1 MAPAP
6 LTCPAA
12 ADLEQPAQFDAMLRA
27 RASSSGDIV
36 ITILGPTS
44 GARAIQ
50 MGKLGWLMLANMLA
64 NLGRV
69 GVANHLAITT
79 HLHLPSHADN
89 NLCLSELRPR
99 GVCCAWA
106 GVGMR
111 LVAEGTLGRTWTIS
125 ETHPYLLFLQR
136 WWFTSQASA
145 RGYNVLSLDTDM
157 HLDTNPLAMMRGA
170 AYAGFGAMLQLDSG
184 WPSEARREG
193 QRSTDDRGQHE
204 NLVPCHRGAAAAEPP
219 QGCGCG
225 VTPMPL
231 LNTGFVWVRGVAGG
245 APQSLLFN
253 RSVENILAR
262 LQRPAARDARG
273 EVEPL
278 GGRGRGISV
287 VPQLATPVSWGGE
300 RWALSCAPHQGP
312 AYRA

>member
-1 MAPAP
+1 MFSCSELVRVFHPKLATTTTAARGRRDKHIRLMAPAP

-27 RASSSGDIV
+27 RASSTGDIV

-69 GVANHLAITT
+69 GVTNHLAITT
-79 HLHLPSHADN
+79 HLHLPAHADN

-111 LVAEGTLGRTWTIS
+111 LVAEGTVGRTWTIS

-136 WWFTSQASA
+136 WWFTSQATA

-157 HLDTNPLAMMRGA
+157 HLDTNPLAMMRGPA
-170 AYAGFGAMLQLDSG
+170 WSGFGAMLQLDSG

-204 NLVPCHRGAAAAEPP
+204 NLVPCQPGRSSSPSPASFSAAGEA
-219 QGCGCG
+219 
-225 VTPMPL
+225 VTL
-231 LNTGFVWVRGVAGG
+231 TRTL
-245 APQSLLFN
+245 
-253 RSVENILAR
+253 ILTR
-262 LQRPAARDARG
+262 TRTRTRTLTLTLTLTLTPSQR
-273 EVEPL
+273 
-278 GGRGRGISV
+278 
-287 VPQLATPVSWGGE
+287 
-300 RWALSCAPHQGP
+300 
-312 AYRA
+312 

>member
-1 MAPAP
+1 MPAP

-27 RASSSGDIV
+27 RASSAGDIV

-69 GVANHLAITT
+69 GVTNHLAITT
-79 HLHLPSHADN
+79 HLHLPAHADN

-136 WWFTSQASA
+136 WWLTGQAVW
-145 RGYNVLSLDTDM
+145 RGCSVLSLDT
-157 HLDTNPLAMMRGA
+157 H
-170 AYAGFGAMLQLDSG
+170 Y
-184 WPSEARREG
+184 
-193 QRSTDDRGQHE
+193 
-204 NLVPCHRGAAAAEPP
+204 
-219 QGCGCG
+219 
-225 VTPMPL
+225 
-231 LNTGFVWVRGVAGG
+231 
-245 APQSLLFN
+245 
-253 RSVENILAR
+253 
-262 LQRPAARDARG
+262 
-273 EVEPL
+273 
-278 GGRGRGISV
+278 
-287 VPQLATPVSWGGE
+287 
-300 RWALSCAPHQGP
+300 
-312 AYRA
+312 

>member
-1 MAPAP
+1 MITLPHERRRRQAPTLNSVVSMPAP

-27 RASSSGDIV
+27 RASSAGDIV

-69 GVANHLAITT
+69 GVTNHLAITT
-79 HLHLPSHADN
+79 HLHLPAHADN

-136 WWFTSQASA
+136 WWFTSQAAA

-157 HLDTNPLAMMRGA
+157 HLDTNPLAMMRALPILQPTHPPTHPPTCLPAGLPACRPNRASAYLPMHLCLSQARPCVRWLRRDAAARFGLALGGA
-170 AYAGFGAMLQLDSG
+170 
-184 WPSEARREG
+184 
-193 QRSTDDRGQHE
+193 T
-204 NLVPCHRGAAAAEPP
+204 RGA
-219 QGCGCG
+219 
-225 VTPMPL
+225 TL
-231 LNTGFVWVRGVAGG
+231 
-245 APQSLLFN
+245 
-253 RSVENILAR
+253 
-262 LQRPAARDARG
+262 D
-273 EVEPL
+273 
-278 GGRGRGISV
+278 
-287 VPQLATPVSWGGE
+287 
-300 RWALSCAPHQGP
+300 
-312 AYRA
+312 

>member
-1 MAPAP
+1 MPAP

-27 RASSSGDIV
+27 RASSAGDIV

-69 GVANHLAITT
+69 GVTNHLAITT
-79 HLHLPSHADN
+79 HLHLPAHADN

-136 WWFTSQASA
+136 WWFTSQAAA

-157 HLDTNPLAMMRGA
+157 HLDTNPLAMMRALPILQPTHPPACLPACRPAGLTVHRPTYPCTSVFPRRGP

-204 NLVPCHRGAAAAEPP
+204 NLVPCQPGRSSSPSPSSSSAVAAAGGESGGESP
-219 QGCGCG
+219 QGCACG
-225 VTPMPL
+225 VTPMPY
-231 LNTGFVWVRGVAGG
+231 A
-245 APQSLLFN
+245 AQSSN
-253 RSVENILAR
+253 PGLADPR
-262 LQRPAARDARG
+262 QACYSR
-273 EVEPL
+273 V
-278 GGRGRGISV
+278 
-287 VPQLATPVSWGGE
+287 
-300 RWALSCAPHQGP
+300 
-312 AYRA
+312 

>member
-27 RASSSGDIV
+27 RASSTGDIV

-69 GVANHLAITT
+69 GVTNHLAITT
-79 HLHLPSHADN
+79 HLHLPAHADN

-136 WWFTSQASA
+136 WWFTSQAAA

-157 HLDTNPLAMMRGA
+157 HLDTNPLAMMRGP

-204 NLVPCHRGAAAAEPP
+204 NLVPCQPGRASSSSPSSSSPSSSSSSVAAAGGESGGESP
-219 QGCGCG
+219 QGCACG

-231 LNTGFVWVRGVAGG
+231 LNTGFVWVRGVAANPGPDPG
-245 APQSLLFN
+245 PN
-253 RSVENILAR
+253 
-262 LQRPAARDARG
+262 PDPG
-273 EVEPL
+273 K
-278 GGRGRGISV
+278 GI
-287 VPQLATPVSWGGE
+287 VPQNHSYTPFP
-300 RWALSCAPHQGP
+300 LTIDPDPDH
-312 AYRA
+312 

>member
-27 RASSSGDIV
+27 RASSTGDIV

-69 GVANHLAITT
+69 GVTNHLAITT
-79 HLHLPSHADN
+79 HLHLPAHADN

-111 LVAEGTLGRTWTIS
+111 LVAEGTVGRTWTIS

-136 WWFTSQASA
+136 WWFTSQATA

-157 HLDTNPLAMMRGA
+157 HLDTNPLAMMRGPA
-170 AYAGFGAMLQLDSG
+170 WSGFGAMLQLDSG

-204 NLVPCHRGAAAAEPP
+204 NLVPCQPGRSSSPSPASFSAAGEA
-219 QGCGCG
+219 
-225 VTPMPL
+225 VTLTRTLTRTRTRTRTRTLTLTLILTLTLTL
-231 LNTGFVWVRGVAGG
+231 LPFTLTKARLGKEVAG
-245 APQSLLFN
+245 QFKNLLGWQG
-253 RSVENILAR
+253 IKK
-262 LQRPAARDARG
+262 ARDP
-273 EVEPL
+273 E
-278 GGRGRGISV
+278 
-287 VPQLATPVSWGGE
+287 
-300 RWALSCAPHQGP
+300 
-312 AYRA
+312 

>member
-27 RASSSGDIV
+27 RASSTGDIV

-69 GVANHLAITT
+69 GVTNHLAITT
-79 HLHLPSHADN
+79 HLHLPAHADN

-111 LVAEGTLGRTWTIS
+111 LVAEGTVGRTWTIS

-136 WWFTSQASA
+136 WWFTSQATA

-157 HLDTNPLAMMRGA
+157 HLDTNPLAMMRGPA
-170 AYAGFGAMLQLDSG
+170 WSGFGAMLQLDSG

-204 NLVPCHRGAAAAEPP
+204 NLVPCQPGRSSSPSPASFSAAGEA
-219 QGCGCG
+219 
-225 VTPMPL
+225 VTL
-231 LNTGFVWVRGVAGG
+231 TRTLTRTRTRTRTRT
-245 APQSLLFN
+245 LTLT
-253 RSVENILAR
+253 L
-262 LQRPAARDARG
+262 
-273 EVEPL
+273 
-278 GGRGRGISV
+278 
-287 VPQLATPVSWGGE
+287 T
-300 RWALSCAPHQGP
+300 
-312 AYRA
+312 

>member
-1 MAPAP
+1 MPAP

-27 RASSSGDIV
+27 RASSAGDIV

-69 GVANHLAITT
+69 GVTNHLAITT
-79 HLHLPSHADN
+79 HLHLPAHADN

-136 WWFTSQASA
+136 WWFTSQAAA

-157 HLDTNPLAMMRGA
+157 HLDTNPLAMMRGP

-204 NLVPCHRGAAAAEPP
+204 NLVPCQPGRSSSPSPSSSSAVAAAGGESGGESP
-219 QGCGCG
+219 QGCACG
-225 VTPMPL
+225 VTPMPY
-231 LNTGFVWVRGVAGG
+231 
-245 APQSLLFN
+245 
-253 RSVENILAR
+253 
-262 LQRPAARDARG
+262 AARSSNPGLADPRQVCYSRVRASPWAGR
-273 EVEPL
+273 L
-278 GGRGRGISV
+278 GGRRVAS
-287 VPQLATPVSWGGE
+287 TS
-300 RWALSCAPHQGP
+300 
-312 AYRA
+312 